1 MKGNE
6 EIRRNCSSCYN
17 TRQGR
22 GGLLCTKFGT
32 LIHHTDM
39 TAVNFKCKY
48 YSEIRKKQS

>member
-1 MKGNE
+1 MKEKE
-6 EIRRNCSSCYN
+6 ETRRNCSSCYN

-48 YSEIRKKQS
+48 YSGVCKKLS